1 MRDVYCF
8 RLEREKAILV
18 NEVALVQKER
28 DDQLLMAENEK
39 QEALHL
45 AANEKGTLLDKL
57 NKAHGEVENA
67 HVEID
72 RIKRD
77 AFSRAE
83 QDKVLAGF
91 PHQAYVAH
99 PNG

>member
-83 QDKVLAGF
+83 QDKVPAGF
-91 PHQAYVAH
+91 PHLALVAH
-99 PNG
+99 SNG

>member
-1 MRDVYCF
+1 MRDVCCF

-91 PHQAYVAH
+91 PHQA
-99 PNG
+99 

>member
-1 MRDVYCF
+1 MDGVAYCITFEF

-39 QEALHL
+39 QEALH
-45 AANEKGTLLDKL
+45 AAHNEKGTMLERL
-57 NKAHGEVENA
+57 NKTQNDLENA

-72 RIKRD
+72 RVKRE

-83 QDKVLAGF
+83 QDKVGLV
-91 PHQAYVAH
+91 YV
-99 PNG
+99 

>member
-1 MRDVYCF
+1 M
-8 RLEREKAILV
+8 
-18 NEVALVQKER
+18 VQKER

-83 QDKVLAGF
+83 QDKVLAGLPQF
-91 PHQAYVAH
+91 SLNSINTYLREEVMRIKEMIT
-99 PNG
+99 